1 MINLITNPFERR
13 ATSSHSHTTIS
24 CRIINESSIVFNS
37 YNHLHDTVYVA
48 GKSISRPKCRC
59 SPIAATGQYR
69 YHTCIS
75 PERKWLNVV
84 AAAANDRAFPDDDS
98 NAGQA
103 RYTLPV
109 DMACE
114 HLRAV
119 FTGVKQ

>member
-1 MINLITNPFERR
+1 MTLY
-13 ATSSHSHTTIS
+13 A
-24 CRIINESSIVFNS
+24 
-37 YNHLHDTVYVA
+37 A

-59 SPIAATGQYR
+59 SSIAAAGQYR
-69 YHTCIS
+69 YDTCIS

-84 AAAANDRAFPDDDS
+84 ASAATDRAFPDDDS

-109 DMACE
+109 DTARE

-119 FTGVKQ
+119 STGAKQ